1 MAENKK
7 ESRLIY
13 VQDEEE
19 LHLELAKKALVA
31 RGIPEEKP
39 SFSKSIINILNGQGT
54 IERLAFEADP
64 SQIYQYAGVYK
75 AKMRLIPDTILKRIA
90 IQDSLVA
97 NIVRARQNHIASF
110 GRPRPDRFSLGYLIK
125 PNTGLLDKL
134 DEKGKKELQKEI
146 QDAIDLF
153 STCGN
158 TKGIV
163 DEHQATFAGQA
174 SFPPLC
180 RNRFRYNLPSHT

>member
-64 SQIYQYAGVYK
+64 SQINQYAGVYK
-75 AKMRLIPDTILKRIA
+75 AKMRLIPDTIL
-90 IQDSLVA
+90 
-97 NIVRARQNHIASF
+97 
-110 GRPRPDRFSLGYLIK
+110 
-125 PNTGLLDKL
+125 
-134 DEKGKKELQKEI
+134 
-146 QDAIDLF
+146 
-153 STCGN
+153 
-158 TKGIV
+158 
-163 DEHQATFAGQA
+163 
-174 SFPPLC
+174 
-180 RNRFRYNLPSHT
+180 LPSRIL